1 MRNPMMSGDPRGR
14 RPLPGTLQPMGFP
27 FQQMPAAPVVST
39 EQRAELR
46 EAWGSIVKRKW
57 FILALVAM
65 ASLVAFL
72 VRQSLPPAYRADVTM
87 VLDSSTV
94 RLPGMRESISNRST
108 GDYLDTQIEVI
119 RSRAVAERTARA
131 LKLWQDPAVDP
142 RVTKPTWYERT
153 LQSFGVRWKPK
164 AVGGQFTE
172 QALVDAATNA
182 IVQGL
187 SVTPVRNTYILKVGF
202 THDDEQVA
210 VAVANELSTQY
221 VATVQ
226 SDRSLISSESNRQLL
241 DKLVPLREQLE
252 KSEQALID
260 FTAARGIV
268 NMGGTS
274 ASPVGQQ
281 LGGMTERLVIAQSE
295 RLSLEAA
302 AREVRA
308 APKASWPSVPAIMR
322 DPSMTETLRQLS
334 AAKAVRTN
342 LLETFTP
349 ESFRVRQVDE
359 EITRLQAS
367 ANAQA
372 QIVGQN
378 ILSRYD
384 SAVSNEAAIQRSV
397 SQIRGN
403 LQNTNRDEFELGSLQ
418 RAVERDRRIFEAF
431 MTQVKELGI
440 ASDMQPTVARLLDT
454 ARGAYPVARGN
465 PNLVQMTAVMTLF
478 LACLGAAFIDRL
490 DNSVKG
496 VGDAETRL
504 GQHVLTALP
513 MREKAPRAKMA
524 RIFIDEP
531 ESSYAEGIRTAR
543 TGVMLST
550 LDVDRKIILVTSS
563 VPGEGKTT
571 VAINMAMAHA
581 QTQST
586 LLIDCDL
593 RRSRVG
599 HSLGIKQRAKGLTDF
614 VSGHASA
621 SECISPLEGT
631 GLSVM
636 PAGSPP
642 PNPLELLVTQRFKDT
657 IAKLSQ
663 QFEVIVIDS
672 PPIEL
677 VSDALMLAQLST
689 NCVYVVR
696 AMKTPVPVV
705 RKGVSRLQ
713 HAGGNVMGVVLN
725 WLDFKA
731 SRNYHGEYG
740 ADETLYGSYSGGYG
754 YAKNQ
759 GEEGKPKKSGKRKD
773 PALANESTVEAS
785 GLQTDKA

>member
-1 MRNPMMSGDPRGR
+1 MTPGDPRGR
-14 RPLPGTLQPMGFP
+14 RGLPGTLQPMGYPFP
-27 FQQMPAAPVVST
+27 FQQMPATPVVST

-87 VLDSSTV
+87 VLDSSSV
-94 RLPGMRESISNRST
+94 RLPGLREGISNRST

-153 LQSFGVRWKPK
+153 LQSFGVRWNPK
-164 AVGGQFTE
+164 VAGGQFSE
-172 QALVDAATNA
+172 DALVNAATTA

-202 THDDEQVA
+202 THDDKEVA
-210 VAVANELSTQY
+210 VAVANELATQY

-241 DKLVPLREQLE
+241 DKLVPLREQLT
-252 KSEQALID
+252 KSEQALIE
-260 FTAARGIV
+260 FTASRGIV

-274 ASPVGQQ
+274 ASPIGQQ
-281 LGGMTERLVIAQSE
+281 LGGMTDRLVIAQSE

-302 AREVRA
+302 AREVRS
-308 APKASWPSVPAIMR
+308 APKGSWLNVPAVMR
-322 DPSMTETLRQLS
+322 DPSMSETLRQLS
-334 AAKAVRTN
+334 AAKAVRTS

-367 ANAQA
+367 ASAQA

-384 SAVSNEAAIQRSV
+384 SAVSNEAAIARSV
-397 SQIRGN
+397 GQIRGN
-403 LQNTNRDEFELGSLQ
+403 LQNTNRDEFELASLQ
-418 RAVERDRRIFEAF
+418 RAVERDRKIFEAF

-440 ASDMQPTVARLLDT
+440 ASDMQPTVARVLDT
-454 ARGAYPVARGN
+454 ARGSYPVARGN

-478 LACLGAAFIDRL
+478 LACMGAAFIDRL

-496 VGDAETRL
+496 VGDAEARL

-513 MREKAPRAKMA
+513 MRDKAARSKMA

-531 ESSYAEGIRTAR
+531 ESSYSEGIRTAR

-550 LDVDRKIILVTSS
+550 LDIDRKVILVTSS

-571 VAINMAMAHA
+571 VAINLALSHA

-599 HSLGIKQRAKGLTDF
+599 HSMGIKQRAKGLTDF
-614 VSGHASA
+614 VSGHATA
-621 SECISPLEGT
+621 TECIVPYEGT
-631 GLSVM
+631 GLSVL
-636 PAGSPP
+636 PAGTPP
-642 PNPLELLVTQRFKDT
+642 PNPLELLVTQRFKET

-696 AMKTPVPVV
+696 AMKTPVPLV
-705 RKGVSRLQ
+705 RKGVARLQ
-713 HAGGNVMGVVLN
+713 HAGGDVMGVVLN

-740 ADETLYGSYSGGYG
+740 AGDTAYGSYSGGYG
-754 YAKNQ
+754 YGGNYGK
-759 GEEGKPKKSGKRKD
+759 EGKPKKSRKEKD
-773 PALANESTVEAS
+773 TTLAQEAVAKAS
-785 GLQTDKA
+785 GLQMDKA